1 MDPNTPATPPPPPP
15 LAPPQQPPPVMPAAL
30 VQPMIVERKSPG
42 LAGFLSMFPGL
53 GHLYLGLYQRAFAF
67 AGAFCIL
74 IFFNSHGRIAG
85 LSGPATAFL
94 WFFAIIDAVR
104 QAKAINRGFVSESG
118 FATETQI
125 RKASEGTGSL
135 TWGVILVGLGSLWII
150 DRYVD
155 IDWSFME
162 EWGGPAAL
170 ILLGL
175 VLVISHIRRKRIEH
189 ASRIGM
195 PPRGNWGTESRKTGN
210 GKRETTPKRAPSF
223 SVFRFPALAPLEI
236 LLQVLLGHREDHG
249 PPVGAGEAVRCLRPV
264 REQAPDLFRREVI
277 ADRDGG
283 TAGQAGR
290 QTVAPARGFPR
301 ARLGQGGQ
309 GLVQHVVRVPG
320 GGLRRERSDRVRT
333 ARHRPPLQARRP

>member
-1 MDPNTPATPPPPPP
+1 MDPNIPATPP
-15 LAPPQQPPPVMPAAL
+15 QPPPVMPAAL
-30 VQPMIVERKSPG
+30 VQPVIVERKSPG

-74 IFFNSHGRIAG
+74 IFFNSHGRIAV

-118 FATETQI
+118 FATEAQI
-125 RKASEGTGSL
+125 RRASEGTGSL

-150 DRYVD
+150 DRYVE

-175 VLVISHIRRKRIEH
+175 VLVISHIRRKRTEH
-189 ASRIGM
+189 ASGVGM
-195 PPRGNWGTESRKTGN
+195 PPRS
-210 GKRETTPKRAPSF
+210 S
-223 SVFRFPALAPLEI
+223 
-236 LLQVLLGHREDHG
+236 
-249 PPVGAGEAVRCLRPV
+249 
-264 REQAPDLFRREVI
+264 
-277 ADRDGG
+277 
-283 TAGQAGR
+283 
-290 QTVAPARGFPR
+290 
-301 ARLGQGGQ
+301 
-309 GLVQHVVRVPG
+309 
-320 GGLRRERSDRVRT
+320 
-333 ARHRPPLQARRP
+333 